1 MSPHYALTQ
10 QRNQYP
16 AAVLKDRH
24 SRTGLDK
31 TQWNH
36 KNGDGAHNWGSTA
49 RKGDDEASGR
59 LDGEAEAEAALD
71 ELPSS
76 DVFDL
81 DEEINDPVGAMP
93 VTDSGNDFKPMDLG
107 KRGSIQGQSNIATSP
122 TDSMSSLDSGDRP
135 GMGRRMSAVSDEER
149 EKMRLYRE
157 GVLHKK
163 QGVDLAH
170 IARSSHGIA
179 MSPPTNSY
187 LGPVSPSNTRYGF
200 NFVSVQL

>member
-122 TDSMSSLDSGDRP
+122 TDSMSSLDSADRP

-163 QGVDLAH
+163 QGWF
-170 IARSSHGIA
+170 SYP
-179 MSPPTNSY
+179 SPLLLMLTCP
-187 LGPVSPSNTRYGF
+187 
-200 NFVSVQL
+200 